1 MVEVFFNYVTV
12 QPKNRH
18 ALVTI
23 RLYRISTLFYLLI
36 SIFGSFVKKIKDW
49 RELDQMVNQSLQDFK
64 QQWRERS
71 LQRRSQSDWATTN
84 VFPKGKGNKKTGIKE
99 EALFPGSVMKLAL
112 GERFRSVGVYIRNI
126 GNSRMRP
133 SVRSE
138 WQQRLCK
145 VLVDVCMPE
154 GNTNVNPVAI
164 METPN
169 HLSYMKLEVH
179 GNRTLVGN
187 ILEWREIG
195 FVVEIKGSKNE
206 VIKKNFA
213 INLQTKR
220 SRRSVTTKSIPAEHD
235 FPDYDQHDCCGC
247 KSGCSP
253 VAWAQVFGYFDRR
266 ARYIPDFFSPTLYGD
281 KYIVAP
287 LNLTDDVKRFVED
300 IREEVET
307 FCKNGDGA
315 TKHSKM
321 HYISTWFRARQGSR
335 SQVASYVESR
345 KEGRAPQNGAYLE
358 RGNSSWIESK
368 AVYYLKFNYPV
379 ILEIT
384 LEGGGGHSVV
394 ATKYKQ
400 TSRSEREC
408 DTTKTGFWWG
418 ERTKEVCHWK
428 TVYDYEFFL
437 HYGWGGSNNKWQ
449 EVRAKGAH
457 CAYIS

>member
-1 MVEVFFNYVTV
+1 MK
-12 QPKNRH
+12 Q
-18 ALVTI
+18 
-23 RLYRISTLFYLLI
+23 
-36 SIFGSFVKKIKDW
+36 IKDW

-84 VFPKGKGNKKTGIKE
+84 VFPKGEGKKKTGITE

-133 SVRSE
+133 SLRSE

-154 GNTNVNPVAI
+154 GNTNVNQVAI

-266 ARYIPDFFSPTLYGD
+266 AQYIPDFFSPTLYGD

-358 RGNSSWIESK
+358 RGNSSLIESK

-400 TSRSEREC
+400 RSRSEREC